1 MKQNPPPLGVG
12 STSTIHLPE
21 EYPRVGIS
29 DGNERDD
36 VPHHGIDERAV
47 HGTLRVLD
55 GKRGA
60 YPEAGDADVP
70 DSPVRICNH
79 DVLALVQQRMV

>member
-1 MKQNPPPLGVG
+1 M
-12 STSTIHLPE
+12 HLPE
-21 EYPRVGIS
+21 KYPRVGIT

-36 VPHHGIDERAV
+36 VPCHGIDKRTV
-47 HGTLRVLD
+47 HDNLRVLD

-60 YPEAGDADVP
+60 YSETRDADVS
-70 DSPVRICNH
+70 DSPVRLRDH

>member
-1 MKQNPPPLGVG
+1 MEFHDFIRGRMP
-12 STSTIHLPE
+12 TIHLPE
-21 EYPRVGIS
+21 KYPRVGIT

-36 VPHHGIDERAV
+36 VPHHGIDERVV
-47 HGTLRVLD
+47 HGNLRVLE

-60 YPEAGDADVP
+60 YPETGDADVS
-70 DSPVRICNH
+70 DSPVRLRDH